1 MTAGLALLASVIAL
15 AVPALTEPAMA
26 QDTTRTGV
34 HIGLNYQPGTK
45 PGVLVLPIAGAGGD
59 SAHTIIQR
67 DLDFADAMNVIT
79 GIDQG
84 LGDAAVNFPLVEKLG
99 AAAVV
104 QASLAPASLHVIV
117 YDVAKKRVL
126 STKDFAMPATPGN
139 ADWRMVVHDASDWV
153 QQAITGS
160 HGVAATRIAFI
171 RDGQIYIT
179 DTDGA
184 DTRPVTQKG
193 GGPLSPQWHPTGR
206 YLAYSFFAPRG
217 TQIAVLDLTTGS
229 ARALSATPTGLN
241 STPAF
246 TPDGNSI
253 VYTHGDENGTD
264 LYLVPA
270 FSSDPARRITVG
282 HGTDNTQPTFSPDG
296 RRLAFTS
303 GRSGHPEVYI
313 VNIDG
318 TEPDLLTP
326 FQFGDDI
333 YRASPNWSPDGRL
346 VAFESRVNGR
356 FQIETIA
363 LRDRTVKQLTSDGIN
378 EDPKWAPDS
387 RHLVFTS
394 NRSGVRQLFILD
406 SESGRTRQL
415 TLGGPARLSAWSRS
429 LGSP

>member
-1 MTAGLALLASVIAL
+1 MLARIAAAASVIAA
-15 AVPALTEPAMA
+15 AVPAMG
-26 QDTTRTGV
+26 QDTSRTGV

-45 PGVLVLPIAGAGGD
+45 PGVVVLPIVGPGGD
-59 SAHTIIQR
+59 TAHAMIQR
-67 DLDFADAMNVIT
+67 DLDYADALNVISD
-79 GIDQG
+79 IDPG
-84 LGDAAVNFPLVEKLG
+84 LGSITVNYPLLEKLG

-104 QASLAPASLHVIV
+104 QAFLAPTSLHVIV
-117 YDVAKKRVL
+117 HDVVKRRVL
-126 STKDFAMPATPGN
+126 LTRDFALPAAVGS
-139 ADWRMVVHDASDWV
+139 AEWRMAIHDATDWA

-160 HGVAATRIAFI
+160 RGIAASRIAFI
-171 RDGQIYIT
+171 RDGQVYIT

-193 GGPLSPQWHPTGR
+193 GGPLSPSWQPTGR
-206 YLAYSFFAPRG
+206 FLTYSFFGARG
-217 TQIAVLDLTTGS
+217 TQIAVLDLTAGS

-241 STPAF
+241 STPTF
-246 TPDGNSI
+246 SPDGNSI

-270 FSSDPARRITVG
+270 FGAEPARRITVG
-282 HGTDNTQPTFSPDG
+282 HGSDNTQPTFSPDG

-363 LRDRTVKQLTSDGIN
+363 LRDHTVKQLTSDGIN
-378 EDPKWAPDS
+378 EDPKWAPDG

-394 NRSGVRQLFILD
+394 NRTGVRQLFVLD
-406 SESGRTRQL
+406 AESGRTRQL
-415 TLGGPARLSAWSRS
+415 TFGGPARLPLWSRS
-429 LGSP
+429 LATP

>member
-1 MTAGLALLASVIAL
+1 MTAGLALVAGVM
-15 AVPALTEPAMA
+15 AVAGPVMA
-26 QDTTRTGV
+26 QDTTRSGV

-59 SAHTIIQR
+59 SAHSIIER
-67 DLDFADAMNVIT
+67 DLDFADVMNVIT
-79 GIDQG
+79 GVGQG
-84 LGDAAVNFPLVEKLG
+84 MGDAAVNFALVEKLG

-104 QASLAPASLHVIV
+104 QASLTPSSLHVVV
-117 YDVAKKRVL
+117 YDVAKRRQL
-126 STKDFAMPATPGN
+126 LTGDFAVPAAPGG
-139 ADWRMVVHDASDWV
+139 ADWRMVIHDASDWV

-160 HGVAATRIAFI
+160 RGIAATRIAFI

-193 GGPLSPQWHPTGR
+193 GDPLSPHWHPTGR
-206 YLAYSFFAPRG
+206 YLTYSFFAPRG

-229 ARALSATPTGLN
+229 AHALAATSTGLN

-246 TPDGNSI
+246 SPDGNSI

-270 FSSDPARRITVG
+270 WSNEPARRITVG
-282 HGTDNTQPTFSPDG
+282 HGTDNTQPAFSPDG
-296 RRLAFTS
+296 QRLAFTS

-346 VAFESRVNGR
+346 VVFESRVNGR

-363 LRDRTVKQLTSDGIN
+363 LRDRTVRQLTSDGIN

-387 RHLVFTS
+387 RHVVFTS
-394 NRSGVRQLFILD
+394 NRTGVRQLFILD

-415 TLGGPARLSAWSRS
+415 TLGGPARLSAWSRA

>member
-1 MTAGLALLASVIAL
+1 MAGLALVAMAIA
-15 AVPALTEPAMA
+15 AAIPAAA
-26 QDTTRTGV
+26 QDTSRTGV

-45 PGVLVLPIAGAGGD
+45 PGVIVLPIVGVGGD
-59 SAHTIIQR
+59 TAHAMIQR
-67 DLDFADAMNVIT
+67 DLDYADAMNVISDI
-79 GIDQG
+79 GPG
-84 LGDAAVNFPLVEKLG
+84 LDGVTVNYALVQKLG

-104 QASLAPASLHVIV
+104 QALLTPSSLHVIV
-117 YDVAKKRVL
+117 HDVGKRRVL
-126 STKDFAMPATPGN
+126 MTRDYSLPATVGA
-139 ADWRMVVHDASDWV
+139 ADWRMVIHDAADWI

-160 HGVAATRIAFI
+160 RGVAATRIAFI

-206 YLAYSFFAPRG
+206 FLTYSFFAPRG
-217 TQIAVLDLTTGS
+217 TQIAVVDLTSGG
-229 ARALSATPTGLN
+229 ARALTATPTGLN
-241 STPAF
+241 STPTF
-246 TPDGNSI
+246 SPDGNSI
-253 VYTHGDENGTD
+253 VYTHGEENGTD

-270 FSSDPARRITVG
+270 FGSDPARRITVG

-313 VNIDG
+313 TNVDG

-363 LRDRTVKQLTSDGIN
+363 LRDRSVKQLTSDGIN

-394 NRSGVRQLFILD
+394 NRTGVRQLFILD

-415 TLGGPARLSAWSRS
+415 TFGGPARLSAWSRS

>member
-1 MTAGLALLASVIAL
+1 M
-15 AVPALTEPAMA
+15 P
-26 QDTTRTGV
+26 
-34 HIGLNYQPGTK
+34 
-45 PGVLVLPIAGAGGD
+45 
-59 SAHTIIQR
+59 
-67 DLDFADAMNVIT
+67 
-79 GIDQG
+79 
-84 LGDAAVNFPLVEKLG
+84 AAVG
-99 AAAVV
+99 
-104 QASLAPASLHVIV
+104 S
-117 YDVAKKRVL
+117 
-126 STKDFAMPATPGN
+126 
-139 ADWRMVVHDASDWV
+139 ADWRMAIHDAADWV

-160 HGVAATRIAFI
+160 RGVAASRIAFI
-171 RDGQIYIT
+171 RNGQVYIT

-193 GGPLSPQWHPTGR
+193 GGPLSPSWQPTGR
-206 YLAYSFFAPRG
+206 FLTYSFFGARG
-217 TQIAVLDLTTGS
+217 TQIAVLDLTAGS

-241 STPAF
+241 STPTF
-246 TPDGNSI
+246 SPDGNSI

-270 FSSDPARRITVG
+270 FGAEPARRITVG
-282 HGTDNTQPTFSPDG
+282 HGSDNTQPTFSPDG

-363 LRDRTVKQLTSDGIN
+363 LRDHTVKQLTSDGIN
-378 EDPKWAPDS
+378 EDPKWAPDG

-394 NRSGVRQLFILD
+394 NRTGVRQLFVLD
-406 SESGRTRQL
+406 AESGRTRQL
-415 TLGGPARLSAWSRS
+415 TFGGPARLPSWSRS
-429 LGSP
+429 LATP